1 MNTKIEDA
9 TPVAS
14 DTQIPSPGEIV
25 RVRQRFYLVEEIVRP
40 KRKSDSTV
48 VRMSCIED
56 DAQGQPLE
64 VLWERELDAEPFRG
78 EQWAGLAKNGFDDP
92 DLFASYFNTLKW
104 NCVTATDPNL
114 FQSPFRAGI
123 KLEAY
128 QLEPLRKALRLPR
141 VNLFIA
147 DDVGLGKTIEA
158 GLIARELLLRK
169 RVRDIIVSAPPSML
183 LQWKDELESRFG
195 LTFEI
200 LDKDYVKRV
209 RQERGFSV
217 NPWSTHS
224 RFLISHRLLIDEHYG
239 APLRDWLG
247 TFRPGAML
255 ILDEAH
261 HAAPASGAKYA
272 IDSKITRA
280 VEDFAKRFE
289 HRLFLSATPHNGHSN
304 SFSRLLELL
313 DPQRFCRGVA
323 VEPAHRDEVVV
334 RRLKEDIRAVGVEG
348 FPQREVIQV
357 DIEGLA
363 NDAPELTLM
372 TLLNQYR
379 DLREQRM
386 KSRSKRQQAAA
397 GLLITG
403 LQQRLL
409 SSIEAFAR
417 TLSVHRKTVQRQWDA
432 AGSANS
438 APVAQTLDL
447 LSDSVDYD
455 DERATLSEDELQAE
469 EDAQFEAATAASA
482 ISTNDRNATEH
493 WQAEQSLLDRMTS
506 IANSARGQVDA
517 RVRKLFEWIEAN
529 MCPGLLDQSGT
540 TRPAWND
547 TRLLIFTEF
556 EDTKR
561 YLVQQLTAAIA
572 RTDKPAVRIEV
583 FHGPTPPEKREEIK
597 RAFNASPDKHPVR
610 ILVATDA
617 AREGLNLQA
626 HCWNLFHFDVPWNPS
641 RMEQRNGRIDRK
653 LQPRDKVRCHYF
665 YYQQRPEDR
674 ILKVLIRK
682 TQTIREELGS
692 LSQVIDVRLA
702 AMMKGGI
709 RREKIA
715 EMESEINQA
724 SLDPLHR
731 QTMERELEAA
741 RQRQDGLRHQI
752 DQLRTLAATSQDSI
766 GLNEELFQKAI
777 SASLRLLNAEPL
789 KPAGETSHH
798 VPRLAF
804 PALDQRQGADSTW
817 ANTMDSLRVPRERGQ
832 KPWDWRRESPVR
844 PVVFQDPGEVT
855 DEVVHLFL
863 EHRIVQRLLGR
874 FISQGFVY
882 DDLSRA
888 CLAQTRDAIPRVLL
902 TGRLALYGPG
912 AARLHEELIVVS
924 ARWTDPS
931 IRKGPLELQ
940 TEDEHQK
947 TLSLLDDAL
956 ADSQRSMNKLAAK
969 QLMESSADDVRQ
981 LQPLLNARGL
991 ELQRVATEKLQQ
1003 RASEEA
1009 AAMTGILRT
1018 QRGHIMAEIRKH
1030 TEEDS
1035 DTRQQRFEFIE
1046 DEAELRQLE
1055 ANKRYWSKRLE
1066 MLDEELK
1073 TEPRRIKELYEI
1085 KATRL
1090 EPIGVIYLW
1099 PATG

>member
-1 MNTKIEDA
+1 MIEDTNPA
-9 TPVAS
+9 QSDTPV
-14 DTQIPSPGEIV
+14 PSPGEIV
-25 RVRQRFYLVEEIVRP
+25 RVRQRFYLVEEVTRP

-78 EQWAGLAKNGFDDP
+78 EQWAGLGRNGFDDP
-92 DLFASYFNTLKW
+92 DLFSSYFNTLKW

-158 GLIARELLLRK
+158 GLIAQELLLRK
-169 RVRDIIVSAPPSML
+169 RVRDIVVSAPPSML

-224 RFLISHRLLIDEHYG
+224 RFLISHRLLIDEHYA

-334 RRLKEDIRAVGVEG
+334 RRLKEDIRAVGVAG
-348 FPQREVIQV
+348 FPQRQVIQV
-357 DIEGLA
+357 DIDGLPD
-363 NDAPELTLM
+363 DAPELTLM

-386 KSRSKRQQAAA
+386 QSQNKRQQAAA

-417 TLSVHRKTVQRQWDA
+417 TLAVHKKTVQRQWEA
-432 AGSANS
+432 AGPAASP
-438 APVAQTLDL
+438 PVAKTLDL

-455 DERATLSEDELQAE
+455 DERASLSEEELQAE
-469 EDAQFEAATAASA
+469 EDAQVEAATAASA
-482 ISTNDRNATEH
+482 ITGDPRHS
-493 WQAEQSLLDRMTS
+493 AEQWRMEQALLEKMTS
-506 IANSARGQVDA
+506 VANSARGQADA
-517 RVRKLFEWIEAN
+517 RIRRLLEWIDAS
-529 MCPGLLDQSGT
+529 MCPGLLARPAT
-540 TRPAWND
+540 PRPAWND
-547 TRLLIFTEF
+547 TRLLIFTEY

-561 YLVQQLTAAIA
+561 YLLQQLTAAIA
-572 RTDKPAVRIEV
+572 KTDKAEVRIEV

-610 ILVATDA
+610 ILIATDA

-653 LQPRDKVRCHYF
+653 LQPRDTVRCHYF
-665 YYQQRPEDR
+665 FYRQRPEDR
-674 ILKVLIRK
+674 ILKVLVRK

-692 LSQVIDVRLA
+692 LSQVIDARLA
-702 AMMKGGI
+702 TTMKRGI
-709 RREKIA
+709 RRDRITEL
-715 EMESEINQA
+715 ESEIDSANI
-724 SLDPLHR
+724 DPLHR
-731 QTMERELEAA
+731 QVMERELEAA
-741 RQRQDGLRHQI
+741 RQRQDGLRQQI

-777 SASLRLLNAEPL
+777 SSSLRLLNAEPL

-798 VPRLAF
+798 VPRLTF

-924 ARWTDPS
+924 ARWTDPR
-931 IRKGPLELQ
+931 IRKGTLELQ
-940 TEDEHQK
+940 TDEEHHK
-947 TLSLLDDAL
+947 TLSLLDNAL
-956 ADSQRSMNKLAAK
+956 ADSHRPLNPLAAT
-969 QLMESSADDVRQ
+969 QLMEASTDDVRQ
-981 LQPLLNARGL
+981 LQPLLRKRGL
-991 ELQRVATEKLQQ
+991 EMQQRAAEKLQQ
-1003 RASEEA
+1003 RAAEES
-1009 AAMTGILRT
+1009 AAMAGILRT
-1018 QRGHIMAEIRKH
+1018 QRSHIMAEIKKH
-1030 TEEDS
+1030 QDKYS
-1035 DTRQQRFEFIE
+1035 DPQQLQFDFGD
-1046 DEAELRQLE
+1046 DEAEIRQLE
-1055 ANKRYWSKRLE
+1055 ANKRYWSRRLE
-1066 MLDEELK
+1066 MLDDELK

-1090 EPIGVIYLW
+1090 EPIGLIYLW

>member
-1 MNTKIEDA
+1 MIEDTNPTQSD
-9 TPVAS
+9 TPV
-14 DTQIPSPGEIV
+14 PSPGEIV
-25 RVRQRFYLVEEIVRP
+25 RVRQRFYLVEEVTRP

-78 EQWAGLAKNGFDDP
+78 EQWAGLGRNGFDDP
-92 DLFASYFNTLKW
+92 DLFSSYFNTLKW

-158 GLIARELLLRK
+158 GLIAQELLLRK
-169 RVRDIIVSAPPSML
+169 RVRDIVVSAPPSML

-224 RFLISHRLLIDEHYG
+224 RFLISHRLLIDEHYA

-357 DIEGLA
+357 DIDGLA
-363 NDAPELTLM
+363 DEAPELTLM
-372 TLLNQYR
+372 TMLNQYR
-379 DLREQRM
+379 DLRERRM
-386 KSRSKRQQAAA
+386 QSQNKRQQAAA

-417 TLSVHRKTVQRQWDA
+417 TLSVHKKTVQRQWEA
-432 AGSANS
+432 AGPAAS
-438 APVAQTLDL
+438 APVASTLDL

-455 DERATLSEDELQAE
+455 DERANLSEDELQAE
-469 EDAQFEAATAASA
+469 EDAQFEAATAASS
-482 ISTNDRNATEH
+482 ISAD
-493 WQAEQSLLDRMTS
+493 QLDSAEQWRLEQALLEKMTS
-506 IANSARGQVDA
+506 IANSARGEADA
-517 RVRKLFEWIEAN
+517 RVRKLFEWINAN
-529 MCPGLLDQSGT
+529 MCPGLLGKST
-540 TRPAWND
+540 TSRPAWNE
-547 TRLLIFTEF
+547 TRLLIFTEY

-561 YLVQQLTAAIA
+561 YLLQQLTAAIA
-572 RTDKPAVRIEV
+572 KTDKAEVRIEV

-610 ILVATDA
+610 ILIATDA

-653 LQPRDKVRCHYF
+653 LQPRDTVRCHYF
-665 YYQQRPEDR
+665 FYRQRPEDR
-674 ILKVLIRK
+674 ILKVLVRK

-692 LSQVIDVRLA
+692 LSQVIDARLA
-702 AMMKGGI
+702 TTMKRGI
-709 RREKIA
+709 RRDKIA
-715 EMESEINQA
+715 EMESEIDSANI
-724 SLDPLHR
+724 DPLHR
-731 QTMERELEAA
+731 QVMERELEAA
-741 RQRQDGLRHQI
+741 RQRQDGLRQQI

-777 SASLRLLNAEPL
+777 SSSLRLLNAEPL

-798 VPRLAF
+798 VPRLTF

-924 ARWTDPS
+924 ARWTDPR
-931 IRKGPLELQ
+931 IRNGTLELQ
-940 TEDEHQK
+940 TDEEHHK
-947 TLSLLDDAL
+947 TLSLLDNAL
-956 ADSQRSMNKLAAK
+956 ADSHRPLNPLAAT
-969 QLMESSADDVRQ
+969 QLMEASTDDVRQ
-981 LQPLLNARGL
+981 LQPLLRQRGL
-991 ELQRVATEKLQQ
+991 EMQQRAAEKLQQ
-1003 RASEEA
+1003 RAAEES
-1009 AAMTGILRT
+1009 AAMAGILRT
-1018 QRGHIMAEIRKH
+1018 QRSHIMAEIKKH
-1030 TEEDS
+1030 QDKYS
-1035 DTRQQRFEFIE
+1035 DPQQLQFDFGD
-1046 DEAELRQLE
+1046 DEAEIRQLE
-1055 ANKRYWSKRLE
+1055 ANKRYWSRRLE
-1066 MLDEELK
+1066 MLDDELK

-1090 EPIGVIYLW
+1090 EPIGLIYLW